1 RERNQI
7 ADCGNRFQGDHLM
20 RGSIIKRSKGSWTII
35 INLGRDPATAKRKQQ
50 WVTIRGTKKQAETR
64 LAELLN
70 QMDTGGFIKP
80 TKETFGSFLQR
91 YLDDYISTQIRATT
105 LEAYQQRGKHLI
117 DGLGHI
123 PVSELR
129 EEHIHKYYREKSKTL
144 SPGTLIKH
152 HNLLRSALSQG
163 VIWRTLTR
171 NVAEAVKPPK
181 VSRKEM
187 RALTG
192 PEVHRMLEACEDTAW
207 HSIFHTL
214 TWTGLRRSELLG
226 LRWKDVDLI
235 LASLRVVQSVQR
247 LNTGEFIVQEPKTAS
262 GRRTIALSPA
272 SCLVLREHREKQEAD
287 ATLLGR
293 QLAEDDL
300 VFSHPDGSPRDPSTL
315 TLAFRRLTR
324 RIGLDGVRLHDLR
337 HTMASLYLEQ
347 GVNPKTVAERLGH
360 ASVTIT
366 LDLYSHCLP
375 GVQEA
380 AAVQFDTA
388 MEQAKS
394 TSAKVT
400 PELVG

>member
-1 RERNQI
+1 
-7 ADCGNRFQGDHLM
+7 M

-117 DGLGHI
+117 DGFGHI
-123 PVSELR
+123 PVLELR

>member
-1 RERNQI
+1 
-7 ADCGNRFQGDHLM
+7 M

-152 HNLLRSALSQG
+152 HNLLRSALGQG

>member
-1 RERNQI
+1 
-7 ADCGNRFQGDHLM
+7 M

-50 WVTIRGTKKQAETR
+50 WVIIRGTKKQAETR

>member
-1 RERNQI
+1 
-7 ADCGNRFQGDHLM
+7 M
-20 RGSIIKRSKGSWTII
+20 RGHIKTRSKGSWTII
-35 INLGRDPATAKRKQQ
+35 LNLGRDPATGKRKQQ
-50 WVTIRGTKKQAETR
+50 WVTVRGTKKQAETR

-129 EEHIHKYYREKSKTL
+129 EEHLHKYYREKSKTL

-293 QLAEDDL
+293 QLTEDDL

-324 RIGLDGVRLHDLR
+324 RVGLDGVRLHDLR

>member
-1 RERNQI
+1 
-7 ADCGNRFQGDHLM
+7 M
-20 RGSIIKRSKGSWTII
+20 RGSIIKRSKGSCTII
-35 INLGRDPATAKRKQQ
+35 INLGRAPATAKRKQQ